1 LKGEILI
8 IFQLEIAQAVTDPV
22 RVYFQLISFVKG
34 RVDFMALRKQLE
46 MTVFGQ
52 LVTGLKPRQRLK
64 KLQKKLQRE
73 KGQATAV
80 AAS

>member
-1 LKGEILI
+1 MKGEILI

-34 RVDFMALRKQLE
+34 RVDFMVLSKQLE

-64 KLQKKLQRE
+64 RLQKKLQRE

>member
-1 LKGEILI
+1 MKGEILI

-22 RVYFQLISFVKG
+22 RVYFQPISFVKG
-34 RVDFMALRKQLE
+34 RVDFMVLSKQLE

-64 KLQKKLQRE
+64 RLQKKLQRE

>member
-1 LKGEILI
+1 ILI

-34 RVDFMALRKQLE
+34 RVDFMVLSKQLE

-64 KLQKKLQRE
+64 RLQKKLQRE

>member
-1 LKGEILI
+1 MKGEILI

-34 RVDFMALRKQLE
+34 RVDFMVLSKQLE

>member
-34 RVDFMALRKQLE
+34 RVDFMVLSKQLE